1 MSHTCPPASPTS
13 PLTPDTS
20 HSPSRITHTPPT
32 GRGAPL
38 PPTLVV
44 DLLAALATLDAQ
56 PAPALLQSHVDA
68 FWQQLP
74 ALPLIHMQRGLRA
87 LSDLG
92 VPMKHQWMTQLLD
105 NVTQRLDVAGAGRT
119 GQQGAGQAAA
129 AAAAAVDG
137 VAGVLCTLA
146 SMQRATPNKTNRRT
160 LDVLFARVADLLP
173 VSGPLTAELL
183 DCWDKLV
190 PL

>member
-1 MSHTCPPASPTS
+1 M
-13 PLTPDTS
+13 
-20 HSPSRITHTPPT
+20 
-32 GRGAPL
+32 
-38 PPTLVV
+38 
-44 DLLAALATLDAQ
+44 AALATLDAP
-56 PAPALLQSHVDA
+56 PAPALLQPHVDA

-74 ALPLIHMQRGLRA
+74 ALPLVHMQRGLRA

-92 VPMKHQWMTQLLD
+92 VPMKHQWMTHLLD
-105 NVTQRLDVAGAGRT
+105 NLTQRLDSAGSGRSV
-119 GQQGAGQAAA
+119 QQGAGQPAAA
-129 AAAAAVDG
+129 AAASAVDG

-160 LDVLFARVADLLP
+160 LDMLFARVADLLP